1 MTLIQRSVV
10 VIPSYAIEDI
20 PTGLGSELAS
30 DFLMSWTALW
40 DPRLLVGL
48 NTLPEWKRTDS
59 SSLDLESALVL
70 VPTVCK
76 DKVDQPQRERLMV
89 GQCVTVDSETEAKQL
104 DRAGLVTRIL
114 NEVGLN
120 PAANV
125 ESPVLAEDFY
135 ALGYAVLQVQ
145 MLAKKLRYSWNL
157 DWIAF
162 TEQVLAAAKA
172 SVQCDVQE
180 ADRLIQI
187 CFDTVSQERD
197 RYCSQQIHL
206 IDVVLLAEST
216 LQDSFDQQ
224 WNYSHSV
231 NFLANNR
238 LISKLREDNPTG
250 FQQLATKIASKQI
263 AILGGLDRPL
273 DGNYESYEDMFRCFE
288 EGRRT
293 IQKLGIPQPE
303 VFAQFEPGVG
313 FLTPDL
319 LAEFGYRGALINAW
333 SGGAIPD
340 KDSAKIRWQSHSEG
354 TAIDAILGYV
364 IDAASEEA
372 FLHFSVNLSKQ
383 LDYHHVPTLVLAH
396 WPNRYGNSMRD
407 LLRII
412 ARSPALGTFETAPKY
427 FDTTNQPYSTDS
439 FKNHQFKVVVPGS
452 ENERNE
458 LAGRLGHYAKESI
471 LGSRIRFTAGLWR
484 QVASDANK
492 VSFDTILN
500 DDTVKIGWTDSNDSQ
515 SNALSNL
522 LRAKE
527 RLLREIAKLSKLE
540 ADASRPVNGFLVVN
554 PTSHPRRVYLSDL
567 PATIDATSSTRIFGA
582 STHDGFSQCVVDVP
596 PFGFVKLRASDY
608 RVDKAPPKPTVT
620 TGFLKQIFGSRQQI
634 ADRNWT
640 LVNEFMEL
648 QIDPKRGHLRSL
660 FVPGLRGSR
669 MSGMAS
675 LVEGTPSVGRKW
687 QEKDFLPLEDI
698 TLELVESTSVKGSI
712 QVKGYS
718 KTSTGERL
726 PLVIR
731 YTLWKGSRALE
742 VELEGGRSGTA
753 YPVWRTAWHND
764 SATLNVWQQ
773 GVKGKFMPTLQSL
786 PDAVEI
792 DDIEHKI
799 YVVTAGVPVHSRFD
813 ARYLVTDCSAPKGGT
828 KLAIG
833 VDWPK
838 PLEMAQDFLDSE
850 WTIPVHFSEKVADQG
865 AWLAQSSQ
873 ANVQI
878 GWGERLNEETSTVAP
893 DEKWPDAIIWLHEA
907 QGKRTQSKLSFFRN
921 VEKAWRIDGTGKEYT
936 ELETDK
942 GATSISVRP
951 FEYCRVALRWSS
963 S

>member
-76 DKVDQPQRERLMV
+76 EKVDQPQRERLMV
-89 GQCVTVDSETEAKQL
+89 GQCITIDSDTEAKQL
-104 DRAGLVTRIL
+104 DRAGLVARIL
-114 NEVGLN
+114 NEAGLN
-120 PAANV
+120 HATNE

-157 DWIAF
+157 DWVAF

-172 SVQCDVQE
+172 SLQHDVQDT
-180 ADRLIQI
+180 DRLIQI

-224 WNYSHSV
+224 WNYSHCV
-231 NFLANNR
+231 NILANNR
-238 LISKLREDNPTG
+238 LIQKLREINPAG
-250 FQQLATKIASKQI
+250 FQQFSTKIEAKQ
-263 AILGGLDRPL
+263 AALLGGLDRPL
-273 DGNYESYEDMFRCFE
+273 DGNYETYEDMFGCFE
-288 EGRRT
+288 QGRRT
-293 IQKLGIPQPE
+293 IKELGIPQPE

-319 LAEFGYRGALINAW
+319 LVEFDYRGALVNAW

-354 TAIDAILGYV
+354 SAIDAVFGYV
-364 IDAASEEA
+364 IDAASEES

-396 WPNRYGNSMRD
+396 WPNKYGNSMRD

-439 FKNHQFKVVVPGS
+439 FKNHQFKIVVPGGS
-452 ENERNE
+452 KERNE
-458 LAGRLGHYAKESI
+458 LASRLGRYAKESV
-471 LGSRIRFTAGLWR
+471 LSSRIRSTAGLWR
-484 QVASDANK
+484 QVANDSHKLKID
-492 VSFDTILN
+492 SILN
-500 DDTVKIGWTDSNDSQ
+500 DENVRRDWTNSADSNSDS
-515 SNALSNL
+515 LSSL
-522 LRAKE
+522 LKVKN
-527 RLLREIAKLSKLE
+527 RLLQEISE
-540 ADASRPVNGFLVVN
+540 VSRIQADASRPVNGFLIVN

-567 PATIDATSSTRIFGA
+567 PATIDATSSNRIFGV
-582 STHDGFSQCVVDVP
+582 STHAGFSQCVVDVP

-608 RVDKAPPKPTVT
+608 RVDKVPSNAAVT
-620 TGFLKQIFGSRQQI
+620 TSFFKQIFGSRQHI

-648 QIDPKRGHLRSL
+648 QIDPNRGHLRSL

-698 TLELVESTSVKGSI
+698 ALELVESSNVKGVI
-712 QVKGYS
+712 QAKGYS
-718 KTSTGERL
+718 KTSTGERW
-726 PLVIR
+726 PLAIR
-731 YTLWKGSRALE
+731 YTLWKGARALE
-742 VELEGGRSGTA
+742 IEVDGGKTGSA

-773 GVKGKFMPTLQSL
+773 GVKGKFIPVLQSL
-786 PDAVEI
+786 PEVVEI

-799 YVVTAGVPVHSRFD
+799 YVVTTGVPVHSRFD
-813 ARYLVTDCSAPKGGT
+813 ARYLVTDCSTPSGGA

-838 PLEMAQDFLDSE
+838 PLETAQDFLDE
-850 WTIPVHFSEKVADQG
+850 PWTIPVHFSEKVADQG

-878 GWGERLNEETSTVAP
+878 GWVEQLTYDKLAAAP
-893 DEKWPDAIIWLHEA
+893 DAKCPDAIIWLHEI

-921 VEKAWRIDGTGKEYT
+921 VEKAWRVDGTGREYT
-936 ELETDK
+936 ELETEN

-951 FEYCRVALRWSS
+951 FEYCRVALRWSGS
-963 S
+963 